1 MSILKLKK
9 VVIILDEFKNNINCD
24 DRLYELLKDTLD
36 QQKEIL
42 KSNNETLS
50 KYCASMD
57 ETMLLMDGRI
67 EKESKEKLDTMK
79 HMSTENKWT
88 VVITCGIV
96 SLSFVILAIAY
107 LLIYFFSPS
116 DITATANSTSIS
128 SSVSSSKDNNGSYAS
143 DKNVKIDTG
152 GEANAK

>member
-9 VVIILDEFKNNINCD
+9 VVIILDEFKNNLNCD

-57 ETMLLMDGRI
+57 ETLLLMDGRI

-96 SLSFVILAIAY
+96 CFSFVLLASIY
-107 LLIYFFSPS
+107 LFVYFLGDWEASS
-116 DITATANSTSIS
+116 TSTSIS
-128 SSVSSSKDNNGSYAS
+128 SSTAMTSTNKDVQNNGIVDS
-143 DKNVKIDTG
+143 G
-152 GEANAK
+152 GDLDNAD